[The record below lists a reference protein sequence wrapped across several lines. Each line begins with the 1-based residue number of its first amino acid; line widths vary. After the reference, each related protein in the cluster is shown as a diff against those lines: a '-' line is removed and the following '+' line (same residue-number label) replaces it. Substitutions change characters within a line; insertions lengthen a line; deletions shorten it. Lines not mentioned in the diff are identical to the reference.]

1 MTLLVY
7 GMCACVYFPFI
18 IRHNKSAY
26 SLFGERARENKRTVL
41 RKQANVGD
49 VRRIG
54 RLTGMFVCPSVRGLY
69 YGNVIRVSQNRQH
82 REENTVL
89 FGDAASC

>member
-1 MTLLVY
+1 MTSLVD

-26 SLFGERARENKRTVL
+26 SLFGERARENIATVL
-41 RKQANVGD
+41 RKQANAGD

-54 RLTGMFVCPSVRGLY
+54 RLTGMFVCPSLSGLY
-69 YGNVIRVSQNRQH
+69 NGNVIRAAVPN
-82 REENTVL
+82 L
-89 FGDAASC
+89 FDSRSPF